1 MLFDKIKA
9 ALLGLVVVLIASATT
24 YFTDLDYS
32 EFGAFGAPVGAL
44 IATAFAYLKKET
56 TGYGA
61 GVPKPSDAIPGGQ
74 PLPGGE

>member
-1 MLFDKIKA
+1 MFDKIKA
-9 ALLGLVVVLIASATT
+9 ALVGLVVILIGSSIT

-44 IATAFAYLKKET
+44 IATALAYLKKET